1 MSTIWLTTPLKRLHR
16 SRLDPGGTTAHM
28 VEEEVTDGERIATL
42 LTGELENRTSGG
54 YGRLA
59 VESHETET
67 IVHDR
72 QRDTVIGRYRPA
84 PDGGLTVVFE
94 TDPESDRFHLKRAAD
109 LKTVADR
116 FAAEAG

>member
-1 MSTIWLTTPLKRLHR
+1 MLTIWLTTLLRSSHR
-16 SRLDPGGTTAHM
+16 SRLDAGGTTAYM
-28 VEEEVTDGERIATL
+28 VEEELTDGERIATL
-42 LTGELENRTSGG
+42 LTGELEHRTSGG

-67 IVHDR
+67 IVRDR

-84 PDGGLTVVFE
+84 PDSGLTVVFE
-94 TDPESDRFHLKRAAD
+94 TNGESDRFHLERAAD

-116 FAAEAG
+116 FAAEAD